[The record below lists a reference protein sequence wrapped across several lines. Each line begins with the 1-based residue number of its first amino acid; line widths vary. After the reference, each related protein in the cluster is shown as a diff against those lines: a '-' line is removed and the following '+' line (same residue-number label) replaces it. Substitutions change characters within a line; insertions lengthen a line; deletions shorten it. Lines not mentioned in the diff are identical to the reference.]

1 MRSLW
6 FASALLVTSLSLS
19 ACQPSS
25 YVLVQLD
32 GVPEAARSVKILV
45 QRGSQVSTPLPAL
58 ALPNTGTAGLSF
70 RLDLPAAG
78 EDPQPIEIQ
87 VGAFSRA
94 GAEGCLLAHGG
105 TRVQPREAASVHLDT
120 IASVDRCSEGDVFI
134 ESVAPNLLSTEQLAT
149 SELVVK
155 GWGFQPD
162 TQVSIDGGPVARLS
176 FVSTTEVRLQPA
188 AAQRTGLQ
196 PISAQN
202 QGGRTIA
209 EGLLRYYS
217 NQVTYTAM
225 ANSQWVDL
233 GISAG
238 SMVGM
243 AGTALINYD
252 SGGPRFSVLATES
265 EKPARWDML
274 IGFRIFGMPASGKSD
289 KMQGSDT
296 LFQTNVISSPKQI
309 IVDHFDVE
317 PLDDV
322 LVLDDRQNDAQ
333 PAYKVGFSASIARD
347 VSYNYCSNI
356 VGITPR
362 IDAIAARNLPMKPVA
377 NLLLAYSN
385 GVIGELEGTPRGLF
399 LGPTSQQPNLCDLH
413 EMLPTGVFSSL
424 QSLLRLSLSPKD
436 ENYLVVANGG
446 AGLFQVPSPDT
457 SITGAGVNAVTRHL
471 HTPVLISDMKTSPIS
486 HVIVD
491 DINQDTIQDIAML
504 IRHNSAAFIKIY
516 RGLPSVTVQAKKLAQ
531 FDMSIPEF
539 PLPHDC
545 AQVATARLVD
555 INEDGYAD
563 LLYSCFNSDGQ
574 NSIEALLS
582 RGAPMQ
588 YNAMAQ
594 TVFLRGPSVGGS
606 LHFER
611 MPQFLPK
618 QAIELWG
625 GNGVQPFRLINTSH

>member
-1 MRSLW
+1 
-6 FASALLVTSLSLS
+6 
-19 ACQPSS
+19 
-25 YVLVQLD
+25 
-32 GVPEAARSVKILV
+32 
-45 QRGSQVSTPLPAL
+45 
-58 ALPNTGTAGLSF
+58 
-70 RLDLPAAG
+70 
-78 EDPQPIEIQ
+78 
-87 VGAFSRA
+87 
-94 GAEGCLLAHGG
+94 
-105 TRVQPREAASVHLDT
+105 VHLAT
-120 IASVDRCSEGDVFI
+120 IASVDRCSEGDVVI
-134 ESVAPNLLSTEQLAT
+134 DSVAPNLVSTEQLAN

-162 TQVSIDGGPVARLS
+162 TQVSIDGGPVARLP
-176 FVSTTEVRLQPA
+176 FVSTTEVRLRPA
-188 AAQRTGLQ
+188 AAQRTGLRSL
-196 PISAQN
+196 SAQN

-225 ANSQWVDL
+225 ANSQGVDF

-238 SMVGM
+238 AMVGM

-252 SGGPRFSVLATES
+252 SGGPRFSVLTTES

-274 IGFRIFGMPASGKSD
+274 IGFRIFGMPISTKSD
-289 KMQGSDT
+289 KTQVSDT
-296 LFQTNVISSPKQI
+296 LFNSNVLSSPKGI
-309 IVDHFDVE
+309 IIDHFDVE

-322 LVLDDRQNDAQ
+322 LVLDVRQNDAQ
-333 PAYKVGFSASIARD
+333 PAYKVGFSASIGRD
-347 VSYNYCSNI
+347 VSYNYCSHI

-362 IDAIAARNLPMKPVA
+362 IDAIAARPLPMQPVA

-385 GVIGELEGTPRGLF
+385 GLIGELEGTPRGLF

-413 EMLPTGVFSSL
+413 EMLPAGVFSSV
-424 QSLLRLSLSPKD
+424 QSLHRLSLPPRD
-436 ENYLVVANGG
+436 ENNLIVANGG

-457 SITGAGVNAVTRHL
+457 SISGAGVNAVTRHL
-471 HTPVLISDMKTSPIS
+471 HTLVLISDMKNSPIS
-486 HVIVD
+486 QVMVA

-504 IRHNSAAFIKIY
+504 FRRNSTAFIKIY
-516 RGLPSVTVQAKKLAQ
+516 RGLPSITVQANKLAQ
-531 FDMSIPEF
+531 FDTSIPEF
-539 PLPHDC
+539 LLPHDC

-563 LLYSCFNSDGQ
+563 IRYSCFNSDGQ

-582 RGAPMQ
+582 ASAPMQ
-588 YNAMAQ
+588 YNATVQ
-594 TVFLRGPSVGGS
+594 TVFLRGPSVGGF